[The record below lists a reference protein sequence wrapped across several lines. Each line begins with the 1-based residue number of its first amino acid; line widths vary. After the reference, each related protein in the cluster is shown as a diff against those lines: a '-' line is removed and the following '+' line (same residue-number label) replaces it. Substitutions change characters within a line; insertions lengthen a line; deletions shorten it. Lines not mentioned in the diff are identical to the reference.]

1 MAGLLGPGS
10 TTTLGYAS
18 RLTVGIASLLVG
30 SFSPVFLHQFSRF
43 VAAKDV
49 QTLRSVYS
57 SFVAF
62 APWLGACMTVGTWLL
77 SGVVAPLFYQHG
89 SFTADDARVVARII
103 DAYAFQFPFFLTC
116 TVGFTLISAL
126 GQTHVFIRLNAILL
140 VSNLVADVLLMRYL
154 GLPGLALATAI
165 VYAISLLSL
174 NIYLWREG
182 SARPDAHSIRGALL
196 ALASAGVAGAV
207 IRYFDLQLTPS
218 SPTTAWLGAV
228 LVIVAMVTGALLYN
242 WPRIVAYRQ
251 SRAALSVRA

>member
-1 MAGLLGPGS
+1 
-10 TTTLGYAS
+10 
-18 RLTVGIASLLVG
+18 
-30 SFSPVFLHQFSRF
+30 
-43 VAAKDV
+43 
-49 QTLRSVYS
+49 
-57 SFVAF
+57 
-62 APWLGACMTVGTWLL
+62 
-77 SGVVAPLFYQHG
+77 
-89 SFTADDARVVARII
+89 
-103 DAYAFQFPFFLTC
+103 
-116 TVGFTLISAL
+116 
-126 GQTHVFIRLNAILL
+126 VFIRLNAILL